1 MKTALFKE
9 RDYIFDAYGLKP
21 YTIYYLYVNN
31 VQISSRTKQFG
42 KKLGQPLVTNEN
54 GQLKVVFYIDSY
66 IPSDSTKSSSAKFS
80 ALKAGPLEIVL
91 STINQ
96 TNLPENYADSAGS
109 IAKTTLFLNKV

>member
-21 YTIYYLYVNN
+21 YTTYYLYVNN
-31 VQISSRTKQFG
+31 TQISSRTKQFG

-54 GQLKVVFYIDSY
+54 GQLKVVFYIDSF
-66 IPSDSTKSSSAKFS
+66 IPSSSIKSPSAKFS

-96 TNLPENYADSAGS
+96 ANLPGNYADSAGS
-109 IAKTTLFLNKV
+109 IAKTTVFLNKV

>member
-54 GQLKVVFYIDSY
+54 GQLKVVFYIDSF

-80 ALKAGPLEIVL
+80 ALRAGPLEIVL